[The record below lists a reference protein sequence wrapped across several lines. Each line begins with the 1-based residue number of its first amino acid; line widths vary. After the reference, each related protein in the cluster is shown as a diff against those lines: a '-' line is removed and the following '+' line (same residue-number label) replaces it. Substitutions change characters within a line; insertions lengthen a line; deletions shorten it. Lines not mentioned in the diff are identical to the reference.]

1 MTTISSARVNQERI
15 DALAALAGGLEAG
28 ASRFASMFGK
38 KRVKNPWN
46 ILAGNA
52 RDARRTPQA
61 FPFSPAGTLTRRPP
75 PARRIRSEAL
85 LTNVRP
91 YRSSR
96 PVRPSGPSCP
106 RRHRRP
112 TGRRL
117 PSGRRT
123 YRGLSAG
130 IRKETFGKGRG
141 PRRTCR
147 RTPRRRLR
155 DRRPREGGVTR
166 RPAPGPRRGT

>member
-1 MTTISSARVNQERI
+1 MTTISSTRVNQERI

-85 LTNVRP
+85 LTKVRP

-96 PVRPSGPSCP
+96 PGTSSGPLCP
-106 RRHRRP
+106 RRRR
-112 TGRRL
+112 R
-117 PSGRRT
+117 PSGRRWPFGRRT
-123 YRGLSAG
+123 RRGRSAG
-130 IRKETFGKGRG
+130 IRKTPYGKGRG
-141 PRRTCR
+141 PRRTGR
-147 RTPRRRLR
+147 RTPLRRLR
-155 DRRPREGGVTR
+155 ARRLPEGGGPRTAV
-166 RPAPGPRRGT
+166 PGPRRHR